1 MVKADKTFLLI
12 LISILLLSQG
22 SVSAKINT
30 SMIGVKKYQK
40 FDYLQTKFIG
50 NFHPFFWVE
59 QIDHRL
65 SVGIMSRENHI
76 FSLKILEI
84 TVTDEESSVNC
95 EFIKDNMQAYVFHS
109 FHLDQLLIDSAFI
122 YVDWEYW
129 VSYLNEIA
137 SNSNATTTK
146 FEIYNDDNFFGY
158 KYEYNW
164 VDPSNDSIFE
174 NQLKTVI
181 YDKQRGNIVNFDY
194 SLNLTNS
201 VQEIENAYSYQF
213 VSVSMDLALMTSY
226 ETHIL

>member
-1 MVKADKTFLLI
+1 
-12 LISILLLSQG
+12 
-22 SVSAKINT
+22 
-30 SMIGVKKYQK
+30 
-40 FDYLQTKFIG
+40 
-50 NFHPFFWVE
+50 
-59 QIDHRL
+59 
-65 SVGIMSRENHI
+65 
-76 FSLKILEI
+76 
-84 TVTDEESSVNC
+84 
-95 EFIKDNMQAYVFHS
+95 MQAYVFHS

-213 VSVSMDLALMTSY
+213 VSVSMDLGIDDILRNPYIIIGALLLIIILVYLIYWKVKKELSKHKLLETS
-226 ETHIL
+226 